1 MDNSKY
7 PAVPLPAKVI
17 TKLGPIFITPTEA
30 NHLHVS
36 SRGNGGTENY
46 LTLRGCEYYVSA
58 HFYAYQ
64 DGTFN
69 IGPEFT
75 EAQDSNGKHTR
86 PTNNTYERRQSL
98 YISNH
103 SASESARTKIAEVL
117 TEAVTKWVSENPET
131 IAAAHI
137 EHLHEKVESAL
148 ADVHKAKE
156 VLNQAETELR
166 TAKQILR
173 AAEQAVRS

>member
-1 MDNSKY
+1 MDKSK
-7 PAVPLPAKVI
+7 VPSLSLPATVQ

-30 NHLHVS
+30 THLHVS
-36 SRGNGGTENY
+36 SRGNGGTESY

-58 HFYAYQ
+58 HFYAYK

-69 IGPEFT
+69 IGPEFKKL
-75 EAQDSNGKHTR
+75 DSSLGADEV
-86 PTNNTYERRQSL
+86 PTSAYDRRQSL

-103 SASESARTKIAEVL
+103 AASESARTKLAVVL

-137 EHLHEKVESAL
+137 EHLRNKVQTAQEEVEKTKKVLTEAE
-148 ADVHKAKE
+148 ADLKT
-156 VLNQAETELR
+156 AEQNLR
-166 TAKQILR
+166 TAER
-173 AAEQAVRS
+173 AVRS

>member
-1 MDNSKY
+1 MTNAK
-7 PAVPLPAKVI
+7 VPSLSLPAKI
-17 TKLGPIFITPTEA
+17 ATKLGPIFITPTEA
-30 NHLHVS
+30 THLHVS
-36 SRGNGGTENY
+36 SRGNGGTESY

-58 HFYAYQ
+58 HFYGYK

-86 PTNNTYERRQSL
+86 PANTYERRQSL

-103 SASESARTKIAEVL
+103 AASESARNKLAEVL

-137 EHLHEKVESAL
+137 EHLR
-148 ADVHKAKE
+148 
-156 VLNQAETELR
+156 NQAETAQEEVEKAKKVLR
-166 TAKQILR
+166 EAEADLKSAERNLR
-173 AAEQAVRS
+173 AAEQAVRQ